1 MESGTATGIL
11 GLNKEVM
18 QRLGIVNMRNYN
30 GR

>member
-1 MESGTATGIL
+1 MESGTATGRL